1 MGIKNLSII
10 LNQKCSCAINERNL
24 TSYSGMVIGI
34 DVSIFLYKYLY
45 NNDDHIEGLT
55 RFILRLYKNNIIPV
69 FIFDGK
75 PPKEKSA
82 VLLERKER
90 REFLTAKKN
99 ILEYCIN
106 KEDDIN
112 NASYEYFKNNL
123 INLAKKQKNNYVIAE
138 EEIQDYYN
146 KSIDDLKNDFE
157 KVSKKIIHVSS
168 SHIESSKKLFD
179 LFGVSYIVSPTE
191 AESLLAVLCKENYVD
206 ACISE
211 DMDILANGGD
221 LFLRN
226 FNADKNVVDEYCLEG
241 ILNTLELTQEQFIDM
256 CILCGSDYTDKING
270 MGPITALKMIK
281 KYNNLENVIEQFN
294 INKKFEVPSKFD
306 YNKARDLFKN
316 PIDISLIKDMK
327 KMIKISKPNVE
338 GIKEFLKNTKIKEK
352 HMTEITNSLF
362 IYYLSILNIFKKK

>member
-34 DVSIFLYKYLY
+34 DISIFLYKYLY

-55 RFILRLYKNNIIPV
+55 RFILRLYKNNIVPV

-75 PPKEKSA
+75 PPKEKSD
-82 VLLERKER
+82 VLLERKEK
-90 REFLTAKKN
+90 REFLIAKKN
-99 ILEYCIN
+99 ILDYCI
-106 KEDDIN
+106 KKDIIQ
-112 NASYEYFKNNL
+112 SYDSFRINL
-123 INLAKKQKNNYVIAE
+123 INLAKNQKNDYIISE
-138 EEIQDYYN
+138 EEIKDYYSKN
-146 KSIDDLKNDFE
+146 IDDLKIDLE
-157 KVSKKIIHVSS
+157 KVTKKIIRVSS
-168 SHIESSKKLFD
+168 SHIESAKKLFD

-191 AESLLAVLCKENYVD
+191 AECLLAVLCKENYVD

-226 FNADKNVVDEYCLEG
+226 FNADKNFVDEYCLEG
-241 ILNTLELTQEQFIDM
+241 ILNTLELTNDQFIDM

-281 KYNNLENVIEQFN
+281 KYNNLENVIDQFN
-294 INKKFEVPSKFD
+294 IYKKFEVPNKFD

-316 PIDISLIKDMK
+316 PIDLSLIKDMK
-327 KMIKISKPNVE
+327 KMIKIGKPNVE
-338 GIKEFLKNTKIKEK
+338 GIKDFLKSTKIKDK
-352 HMTEITNSLF
+352 YINEISNSLF
-362 IYYLSILNIFKKK
+362 IYYLSILNIFKR

>member
-10 LNQKCSCAINERNL
+10 LNQKCGCAINERNL

-55 RFILRLYKNNIIPV
+55 RFILRLYKNNIVPV

-75 PPKEKSA
+75 PPKEKSD
-82 VLLERKER
+82 VLLERKEK
-90 REFLTAKKN
+90 REFLIAKKN
-99 ILEYCIN
+99 ILEYCI
-106 KEDDIN
+106 KKDIIQT
-112 NASYEYFKNNL
+112 SEEYDSFRINL
-123 INLAKKQKNNYVIAE
+123 INLAKNQKNVYIITE
-138 EEIQDYYN
+138 DEIKDYYT
-146 KSIDDLKNDFE
+146 KTIDDLKTDLE
-157 KVSKKIIHVSS
+157 KVTKKIIRVSS
-168 SHIESSKKLFD
+168 LHIESAKKLFD

-191 AESLLAVLCKENYVD
+191 AECLLAVLCKENYVD

-226 FNADKNVVDEYCLEG
+226 FNADKNFVDEYCLEG
-241 ILNTLELTQEQFIDM
+241 ILNTLELTNDQFIDM

-281 KYNNLENVIEQFN
+281 KYNNLENVIDQFN
-294 INKKFEVPSKFD
+294 INKKFEVPNKFD

-327 KMIKISKPNVE
+327 KMIKIGKPNVE
-338 GIKEFLKNTKIKEK
+338 GIKDFLKNTKIKDK
-352 HMTEITNSLF
+352 YIAEISNSLF
-362 IYYLSILNIFKKK
+362 IYYLSILNIFKRK

>member
-106 KEDDIN
+106 KDNDMSIV
-112 NASYEYFKNNL
+112 SYESFKNNL
-123 INLAKKQKNNYVIAE
+123 INLAKKQKNNYIISE
-138 EEIQDYYN
+138 DEFQDYYN
-146 KSIDDLKNDFE
+146 KSVDELKADYE

-191 AESLLAVLCKENYVD
+191 AECLLAVLCKENYVD

-270 MGPITALKMIK
+270 MGPVTALKMIK
-281 KYNNLENVIEQFN
+281 RYNNLENVIEQFN
-294 INKKFEVPSKFD
+294 ISKKFEVPNKFD
-306 YNKARDLFKN
+306 YNKARNLFKN
-316 PIDISLIKDMK
+316 PIDISLVKDMK

>member
-55 RFILRLYKNNIIPV
+55 RFILRLYKNNIVPV

-75 PPKEKSA
+75 PPKEKSD
-82 VLLERKER
+82 VLLERKEK
-90 REFLTAKKN
+90 REFLISKKN
-99 ILEYCIN
+99 VLEFCI
-106 KEDDIN
+106 KKDTMQTSDGYDLFRI
-112 NASYEYFKNNL
+112 NL
-123 INLAKKQKNNYVIAE
+123 INLAKNQKNNYVITE
-138 EEIQDYYN
+138 DEIQDYYN
-146 KSIDDLKNDFE
+146 RNVEDLTIEFE
-157 KVSKKIIHVSS
+157 KVCKKIIHVSS
-168 SHIESSKKLFD
+168 SHIESAKKLFD

-191 AESLLAVLCKENYVD
+191 AECLLAVLCKENYVD

-226 FNADKNVVDEYCLEG
+226 FNADKNFVDEYCLEG
-241 ILNTLELTQEQFIDM
+241 ILNTLELTQDQFIDM

-281 KYNNLENVIEQFN
+281 KYNNLENVLDQFN
-294 INKKFEVPSKFD
+294 INKKFEVPNKFD

-316 PIDISLIKDMK
+316 PIDLSLIKDMK
-327 KMIKISKPNVE
+327 NMIKIGKPNVQ
-338 GIKEFLKNTKIKEK
+338 GIKDFLKNTKIKDK
-352 HMTEITNSLF
+352 YISEINNSLF
-362 IYYLSILNIFKKK
+362 IYYLSILNIFKR

>member
-99 ILEYCIN
+99 ILEYCIK
-106 KEDDIN
+106 KEEDPN
-112 NASYEYFKNNL
+112 NQSFECFKINL
-123 INLAKKQKNNYVIAE
+123 INLAKKQKNNYVISDDE
-138 EEIQDYYN
+138 FQDYYN
-146 KSIDDLKNDFE
+146 KSVDELKADYE

-191 AESLLAVLCKENYVD
+191 AECLLAVLCKENYVD

-294 INKKFEVPSKFD
+294 INKKFEIPNKFD
-306 YNKARDLFKN
+306 YNKARNLFKN

-327 KMIKISKPNVE
+327 RMIKIGKPNVE
-338 GIKEFLKNTKIKEK
+338 GIKEFLKTTKIKEK
-352 HMTEITNSLF
+352 HMAEITNSLF

>member
-34 DVSIFLYKYLY
+34 DISIFLYKYLY

-55 RFILRLYKNNIIPV
+55 RFILRLYKNNIVPV
-69 FIFDGK
+69 FVFDGK
-75 PPKEKSA
+75 PPKEKSD
-82 VLLERKER
+82 VLLERKEK
-90 REFLTAKKN
+90 RELLIAKKN
-99 ILEYCIN
+99 ILEYCI
-106 KEDDIN
+106 KKDTIQIVE
-112 NASYEYFKNNL
+112 SYDLFRINL
-123 INLAKKQKNNYVIAE
+123 INLAKNQKNNYIIAE
-138 EEIQDYYN
+138 DEIKDYYT
-146 KSIDDLKNDFE
+146 KSVDDLKIDFE
-157 KVSKKIIHVSS
+157 KVAKKIIHVSS

-191 AESLLAVLCKENYVD
+191 AECLLAVLCKENYVD

-226 FNADKNVVDEYCLEG
+226 FNADKNFVDEYCLEG
-241 ILNTLELTQEQFIDM
+241 ILNTLELTHDQFIDM

-281 KYNNLENVIEQFN
+281 KYNNLENIIDQFN
-294 INKKFEVPSKFD
+294 VNKKFEVPNKFD
-306 YNKARDLFKN
+306 YNKARSLFKN

-327 KMIKISKPNVE
+327 KMIKIGKPNVE
-338 GIKEFLKNTKIKEK
+338 GIKDFLKNTKIKDK
-352 HMTEITNSLF
+352 YISEITNSLF
-362 IYYLSILNIFKKK
+362 IYYLSILNIFKSK

>member
-24 TSYSGMVIGI
+24 TSYGGMVIGI

-106 KEDDIN
+106 KDNDIS
-112 NASYEYFKNNL
+112 NASYESFKNNL
-123 INLAKKQKNNYVIAE
+123 INLAKKQKNNYTLIE
-138 EEIQDYYN
+138 DEIQDYYN
-146 KSIDDLKNDFE
+146 KSIDDLKIDFE

-191 AESLLAVLCKENYVD
+191 AECLLAVLCKENYVD

-281 KYNNLENVIEQFN
+281 KYNNLENVIENFN
-294 INKKFEVPSKFD
+294 INKKFEIPNKFD
-306 YNKARDLFKN
+306 YNKARHLFKN

-352 HMTEITNSLF
+352 YMTEITNSLF

>member
-55 RFILRLYKNNIIPV
+55 RFILRLYKNNIVPV

-75 PPKEKSA
+75 PPKEKSD
-82 VLLERKER
+82 VLLERKEK
-90 REFLTAKKN
+90 REYLIAKKN
-99 ILEYCIN
+99 VLEFCI
-106 KEDDIN
+106 KKDDIQT
-112 NASYEYFKNNL
+112 YETYDSFKINL
-123 INLAKKQKNNYVIAE
+123 INLAKNQKNDFIITE
-138 EEIQDYYN
+138 EEIKDYYTKN
-146 KSIDDLKNDFE
+146 IDDLKADLE
-157 KVSKKIIHVSS
+157 KVTKKIIRVSS
-168 SHIESSKKLFD
+168 SHIESAKKLFD

-191 AESLLAVLCKENYVD
+191 AECLLAVLCKENYVD

-226 FNADKNVVDEYCLEG
+226 FNADKNFVDEYCLEG
-241 ILNTLELTQEQFIDM
+241 ILNTLELTQDQFIDM

-281 KYNNLENVIEQFN
+281 KYNNLENVIDQFN
-294 INKKFEVPSKFD
+294 VYKKFEVPNKFD

-316 PIDISLIKDMK
+316 PIDVSLIKDMK
-327 KMIKISKPNVE
+327 KMIKIGKPNVE
-338 GIKEFLKNTKIKEK
+338 GIKDFLKSTKIKDK
-352 HMTEITNSLF
+352 YISEISNSLF

>member
-55 RFILRLYKNNIIPV
+55 RFILRLYKNNIVPV

-75 PPKEKSA
+75 PPKEKA
-82 VLLERKER
+82 DVLLERKEK
-90 REFLTAKKN
+90 REFLIAKKN
-99 ILEYCIN
+99 ILEYCIK
-106 KEDDIN
+106 KESIQTSDGYDLFRI
-112 NASYEYFKNNL
+112 NL
-123 INLAKKQKNNYVIAE
+123 INLAKNQKNNYVITE
-138 EEIQDYYN
+138 EEIRDYYT
-146 KSIDDLKNDFE
+146 KSVDDLKADFD
-157 KVSKKIIHVSS
+157 KVAKKIIHVSS

-191 AESLLAVLCKENYVD
+191 AECLLAVLCKENYVD

-226 FNADKNVVDEYCLEG
+226 FNADKNFVDEYCLEG
-241 ILNTLELTQEQFIDM
+241 ILNTLELTQDQFIDM

-294 INKKFEVPSKFD
+294 IYKKFEVPNKFD

-316 PIDISLIKDMK
+316 PIDVSLIKDMK
-327 KMIKISKPNVE
+327 KMIKIGKPNVE
-338 GIKEFLKNTKIKEK
+338 GIKDFLKNTKIKDK
-352 HMTEITNSLF
+352 YINEISNSLF
-362 IYYLSILNIFKKK
+362 IYYLSILNIFKR